1 MGAFLAGFSSSRAI
15 VRFGEFELDQNAGE
29 LRRNGVK
36 IRLQEQPFQILQIL
50 LEQPGKVA
58 PREELQRRIW
68 PADTFVDFDHGI
80 NNAIK
85 RLRRALGDTA
95 ETPRYIE
102 TLPRRGYRFLAS
114 VAAVAPKARPSVAVL
129 PFLNLSA
136 DPENEFFADGMSE
149 EITSALMQI
158 NELHVAGRTSSFSF
172 KGKYVDLRLI
182 GEQLNVSTVLEGSVR
197 RVGSHVRITAQ
208 LVNVV
213 DGYHLWS
220 EKYDRE
226 MTDIFEVQ
234 DEIARCIAARLEVV
248 LGPEERPLA
257 RAGTEDLEAFKLYS
271 QGRLFLH
278 RRGLKLYE
286 ALECFK
292 RAVAQ
297 DPNSALAWSA
307 LADTNN
313 LMSFYGLAGPQKCLP
328 DAKNAALR
336 ALALGPSMSEAH
348 NSLALSLLFLDWDR
362 SGAESEFLR
371 ALELNPR
378 NTQARIWYGMF
389 YLEWLEGRFEEGISQ
404 GRRAA
409 ELDPLSS
416 YAHGILA
423 CMLAPWDPDAA
434 TEAAAAALQIDPDC
448 FLARWALLTAFNSQG
463 RFEEAVAVGEAALR
477 VSGRYPWMLAS
488 LARTY
493 ANLARPAESE
503 ALYQE
508 LRWRSKR
515 EYISPLV
522 LAWAAA
528 AAGARDVAFR
538 HAQEGDAIGDPVLFV
553 TKYWPDFERLR
564 EDPRF
569 NDILKSRGWS

>member
-1 MGAFLAGFSSSRAI
+1 MDRLRSSQPTI
-15 VRFGEFELDQNAGE
+15 RFGPFELDQVGGE
-29 LRRNGVK
+29 LRKGGAKV
-36 IRLQEQPFQILQIL
+36 RLQEQPLQVLQIL
-50 LEQPGKVA
+50 LQTPGKLIT
-58 PREELQRRIW
+58 REELQQRIW
-68 PADTFVDFDHGI
+68 PSDTFVDFDHGI

-85 RLRRALGDTA
+85 RLREALGDTA

-102 TLPRRGYRFLAS
+102 TLPRRGYRFLAL
-114 VAAVAPKARPSVAVL
+114 VAAVTPKPTASIAVL

-149 EITSALMQI
+149 EIINALMQI

-172 KGKYVDLRLI
+172 KGKYADLRLI
-182 GEQLNVSTVLEGSVR
+182 GGQLNVSTVLEGSVR

-208 LVNVV
+208 LVNVA

-226 MTDIFEVQ
+226 MKDIFEVQ
-234 DEIARCIAARLEVV
+234 DEIARCIAARLEVM
-248 LGPEERPLA
+248 LGPEGRPLA
-257 RAGTEDLEAFKLYS
+257 RVGTEDLEAFKLYA
-271 QGRLFLH
+271 QGRLFQH
-278 RRGLKLYE
+278 RRGLKLCE

-292 RAVAQ
+292 RAVAR
-297 DPNSALAWSA
+297 DPNYALAWCA
-307 LADTNN
+307 LADTHN
-313 LMSFYGLAGPQKCLP
+313 LIGFYGLARPQKCLP
-328 DAKNAALR
+328 DGKDAALR
-336 ALALGPSMSEAH
+336 AVALGPAMSESH

-362 SGAESEFLR
+362 VGAESEFLQ

-378 NTQARIWYGMF
+378 NAQARIWYGVF
-389 YLEWLEGRFEEGISQ
+389 YLEWLEGRFEDGISQ

-416 YAHGILA
+416 YVHGTLA
-423 CMLAPWDPDAA
+423 CMFAPWDPEAAIDAA
-434 TEAAAAALQIDPDC
+434 ATALRIDSDC
-448 FLARWALLTAFNSQG
+448 FLARWALLTAFNSQE

-477 VSGRYPWMLAS
+477 ASGRYPWMLAS
-488 LARTY
+488 LSRTY
-493 ANLARPAESE
+493 ANWERPAESE

-515 EYISPLV
+515 EYISPVV

-528 AAGARDVAFR
+528 AAGARDVALCY
-538 HAQEGDAIGDPVLFV
+538 AQEANTVGDPVLLGA
-553 TKYWPDFERLR
+553 KYWPDFERLR

-569 NDILKSRGWS
+569 DEIMKSRGWR